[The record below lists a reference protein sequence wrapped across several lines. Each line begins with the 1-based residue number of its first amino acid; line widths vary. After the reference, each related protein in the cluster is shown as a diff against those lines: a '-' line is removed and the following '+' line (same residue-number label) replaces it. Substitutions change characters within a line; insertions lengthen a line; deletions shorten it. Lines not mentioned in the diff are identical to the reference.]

1 MQQLLNL
8 VRPLIKVAF
17 GALFAYWVVLAGL
30 FGILLFIEQFDDTPC
45 EVSVYEVA
53 VKDLNPYAEPG
64 TYEADRR
71 DTVYAWLM
79 ERGFAE
85 HLDVYYNA
93 LENNEEIWDRIEQID
108 NATTLSDRTK
118 EEKVQSALRDNARAA
133 ERAFRESVED
143 SGLEIQEMEWCVASA
158 REAAL

>member
-8 VRPLIKVAF
+8 VRPLIKVAI
-17 GALFAYWVVLAGL
+17 GGYFAYWTIIAGL
-30 FGILLFIEQFDDTPC
+30 FGILLFIEQFDDSPC

-64 TYEADRR
+64 TYEAERR

-85 HLDVYYNA
+85 HLDVYYDA
-93 LENNEEIWDRIEQID
+93 LDNNDEIWDRVEQIE
-108 NATTLSDRTK
+108 NATTLDDRTK
-118 EEKVQSALRDNARAA
+118 EHKVWVALRENIQAA

-143 SGLEIQEMEWCVASA
+143 SGLEIEEMEWCVVRT

>member
-1 MQQLLNL
+1 MKQIIEMIK
-8 VRPLIKVAF
+8 PLIKLAIAAYGVYL
-17 GALFAYWVVLAGL
+17 GAIALL
-30 FGILLFIEQFDDTPC
+30 FGLLFFLETFDDTPC

-53 VKDLNPYAEPG
+53 VKDLRPYAEPG
-64 TYEADRR
+64 TYDAERR

-85 HLDVYYNA
+85 HLDVYYAA
-93 LENNEEIWDRIEQID
+93 LDNNEEIWDRVEQIE

-118 EEKVQSALRDNARAA
+118 EEKVNAALRDNVRAA
-133 ERAFRESVED
+133 EQAFRDSVEN
-143 SGLEIQEMEWCVASA
+143 SGLEIEEMEWCVVSA

>member
-8 VRPLIKVAF
+8 VGPLIKVAF
-17 GALFAYWVVLAGL
+17 GALFAYWGVLAVL

-64 TYEADRR
+64 TYDADRR

>member
-1 MQQLLNL
+1 MKQIIEM
-8 VRPLIKVAF
+8 IKPFIKLAIAAY
-17 GALFAYWVVLAGL
+17 GAYLAVIALL
-30 FGILLFIEQFDDTPC
+30 FGLLVFIETFDDTPC

-64 TYEADRR
+64 TYDAERR

-79 ERGFAE
+79 DRGFAE
-85 HLDVYYNA
+85 HLDVYYAA
-93 LENNEEIWDRIEQID
+93 LDNNEEIWDRVEQIE

-118 EEKVQSALRDNARAA
+118 EEKVSAALRDNVRAA
-133 ERAFRESVED
+133 EQAFRDSVEN
-143 SGLEIQEMEWCVASA
+143 SGLEIEEMEWCVVSA